1 MTSIQTY
8 LSPLI
13 SEFRALSAKD
23 SVTPEK
29 VGYLLQKIVDNVPDA
44 DELINQASDASFYAL
59 QAKNAAE
66 SAAASSASAN
76 ETAAAAKTAIDSL
89 IDSKGK
95 AKGLA
100 PLGNDGKVSERF
112 LPDIHCVC
120 RFDLFINDSTDSI
133 NISDEPIGDV
143 ISGQTIRTA
152 WIRKSDGTGCFAST
166 ITSGRNVMTAQ
177 SEQQDSSSQVGD
189 IAVGVVW
196 HKKVSTVLADS
207 NGKPWP
213 DKIYICTSPLSLYAA
228 GEDGMLTK
236 ITL

>member
-23 SVTPEK
+23 SVSPEK

-44 DELINQASDASFYAL
+44 DELITQASDAAFYAL
-59 QAKNAAE
+59 QAKSAAE
-66 SAAASSASAN
+66 AAATSSASAN
-76 ETAAAAKTAIDSL
+76 ETASAAKNAIDSL
-89 IDSKGK
+89 SESIGM
-95 AKGLA
+95 ARGVA
-100 PLGNDGKVSERF
+100 PLGSDGKVPERF
-112 LPDIHCVC
+112 LPDFHCVC
-120 RFDLFINDSTDSI
+120 RFDFFIDDTTDSI
-133 NISDEPIGDV
+133 YVSDEPMGPV

-152 WIRKSDGTGCFAST
+152 WIRKSDGSGCFASST
-166 ITSGRNVMTAQ
+166 NFGANNVAAA
-177 SEQQDSSSQVGD
+177 SEQQESSSQAGD

-196 HKKVSTVLADS
+196 HKEDSAVLADS
-207 NGKPWP
+207 TGKPWP
-213 DKIYICTSPLSLYAA
+213 DKIYLCNSPLSLYAA

>member
-23 SVTPEK
+23 SVSPEK

-44 DELINQASDASFYAL
+44 DELINQSSDASFYAL

-89 IDSKGK
+89 SESKGK
-95 AKGLA
+95 ARGLA
-100 PLGNDGKVSERF
+100 PLSADGKVPERF
-112 LPDIHCVC
+112 LPDFHCVC
-120 RFDLFINDSTDSI
+120 RFDFFIDDTTDSI
-133 NISDEPIGDV
+133 YVSDEPIGPV
-143 ISGQTIRTA
+143 IAGQTIRTA
-152 WIRKSDGTGCFAST
+152 WIRKSDGSGCFAST
-166 ITSGRNVMTAQ
+166 ITSDTNVMAAA

-196 HKKVSTVLADS
+196 HKEDSTVLADS
-207 NGKPWP
+207 TGKPWP
-213 DKIYICTSPLSLYAA
+213 DKIYLCNSPLSLYAA
-228 GEDGMLTK
+228 GENGMLTK